1 MTATA
6 TPRIVVL
13 VSGEGSNL
21 EAILDAV
28 REGRLQAR
36 VVAVISNR
44 PEANALRRAARH
56 GIAGEALDHR
66 AYASREAFDEA
77 LARAIDAHR
86 PDLVVLAG
94 FMRILTPTFVNHYLG
109 RMLNIHPSLLP
120 AYPGLHTHA
129 RALGDGAQRHGASVH
144 FVTAELD
151 GGPVVLQGWAPVQTD
166 DTPESLAAKVLKVEH
181 RLYPLAIAWFAAGR
195 LRLDGQRA
203 TLDGIPLEGPWQLD
217 YGAEAP
223 HP

>member
-1 MTATA
+1 MTNTA

-28 REGRLQAR
+28 RDGRLQAR
-36 VVAVISNR
+36 VAAVISNR
-44 PEANALRRAARH
+44 PEANALRRAAGH

-66 AYASREAFDEA
+66 AYVSREAFDEA

-86 PDLVVLAG
+86 PELVVLAG
-94 FMRILTPTFVNHYLG
+94 FMRILTPAFVNHYLG

-129 RALGDGAQRHGASVH
+129 RALADGAERHGASVH

-151 GGPVVLQGWAPVQTD
+151 GGPVVLQGWVPIRTG
-166 DTPESLAAKVLKVEH
+166 DTPENLASRVLEVEH
-181 RLYPLAIAWFAAGR
+181 CLYPLAIGWFVAGR
-195 LRLDGQRA
+195 LRLDGKRA
-203 TLDGIPLEGPWQLD
+203 TLDGIPLERPWQLD